1 MSARSREIGV
11 RIALGAKS
19 RDSLWMVIGS
29 AVMAVIGVG
38 IGVALA
44 YAAGRSMQTLLFGVE
59 PGDPAVFGAAAA
71 LALVMTL
78 AGSILPAWRAVRV
91 DPMTVT
97 RAE

>member
-1 MSARSREIGV
+1 
-11 RIALGAKS
+11 
-19 RDSLWMVIGS
+19 
-29 AVMAVIGVG
+29 MAVIGVG

-91 DPMTVT
+91 DPITVT